1 MLKFASFL
9 LIFSLFGALPAASQA
24 PSVPNQGFI
33 YGTLATD
40 RGDTLTGFLRW
51 DNEEAYWDDLFHS
64 YREQIVWLE
73 EFDVDLLKREREKA
87 YFESHGLLDR
97 IMYVVE
103 DGADPDFRRYFTC
116 RFGDILRIDIDQE
129 DEITVTTN
137 DGEPHAVGGYSND
150 VSADIRVYAGGLD
163 YEEIEWDDI
172 ASVSFAQAPPEAVPY
187 GTRLF
192 GLVRTTEGD
201 FEGFIQ
207 WDKSENVS
215 DDLLDGEDEDGED
228 HEIRMGDIAR
238 LERHSKK
245 ASKVTLTDGRTLVLS
260 GTNDVNDANRG
271 IMVEVAGLGK
281 VTLPWNRFKDVTFD
295 HTRGSGAARADFPA
309 QRPLT
314 GAVRATEG
322 DTYHGRLV
330 LNFNEAWNWEIFNG
344 TLSRLEYDLPLQ
356 RVLSIENRGDK
367 GARVTLVGN
376 RRLDLKDEQD
386 TGKDH
391 MGILIY
397 TPGAGEPDYVPW
409 RLVDRIDLDQ

>member
-1 MLKFASFL
+1 MLRLAFFLFLALTASN
-9 LIFSLFGALPAASQA
+9 AAA
-24 PSVPNQGFI
+24 DTENQGFI
-33 YGTLATD
+33 YGSVATD

-64 YREQIVWLE
+64 YRENITWLDDI
-73 EFDVDLLKREREKA
+73 DVEVLKREREKA

-116 RFGDILRIDIDQE
+116 RFGDIRRIDIDE
-129 DEITVTTN
+129 EEAITVTTN
-137 DGEPHAVGGYSND
+137 DGETHAIGGYSND
-150 VSADIRVYAGGLD
+150 VSADIRVYEGGLD

-172 ASVSFAQAPPEAVPY
+172 ASITFAQAPPEAVPY

-201 FEGFIQ
+201 LEGFIQ

-215 DDLLDGEDEDGED
+215 GDLLDGEDEDGED
-228 HEIRMGDIAR
+228 QEIRMGDIIR
-238 LERHSKK
+238 LERHSKQ
-245 ASKVTLTDGRTLVLS
+245 ASKVTLSDGRTLTLS

-295 HTRGSGAARADFPA
+295 HGAGSGASRADYAPI
-309 QRPLT
+309 RPLT
-314 GAVRATEG
+314 GTVHTTDGKTFR
-322 DTYHGRLV
+322 GRLV

-344 TLSRLEYDLPLQ
+344 THSRMEYDLPLQ
-356 RVLSIENRGDK
+356 RVRSIENRGDK

-376 RRLDLKDEQD
+376 RVLDLKDDQD

-391 MGILIY
+391 MGLLIFA
-397 TPGAGEPDYVPW
+397 TDAGEPDYVPW
-409 RLVDRIDLDQ
+409 RLVEKIDLDQ